1 MSEHK
6 LISVDLAKDD
16 FQLCAMTNRMNVV
29 FNRHFKRKDVARF
42 MGTQKPVEVVIEACY
57 RNRSRISQETDIG
70 WLYCPVMVA
79 DPIMIKAVDPT

>member
-42 MGTQKPVEVVIEACY
+42 MGTQKPV
-57 RNRSRISQETDIG
+57 
-70 WLYCPVMVA
+70 
-79 DPIMIKAVDPT
+79 